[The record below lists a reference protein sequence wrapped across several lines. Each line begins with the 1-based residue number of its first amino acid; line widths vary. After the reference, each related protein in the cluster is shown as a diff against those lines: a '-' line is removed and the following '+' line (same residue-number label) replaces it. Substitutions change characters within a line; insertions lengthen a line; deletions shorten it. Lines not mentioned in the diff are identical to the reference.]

1 MFAIAIGIFL
11 FVALSVA
18 ACRGLDALRADAAKR
33 KAPGEVSSYSGPI
46 YNRHGR
52 EVERR

>member
-1 MFAIAIGIFL
+1 MFAIGIGIFL

-18 ACRGLDALRADAAKR
+18 GCRGLDASRAVKPSR
-33 KAPGEVSSYSGPI
+33 KAEVTPYTGPI

-52 EVERR
+52 EVEPR

>member
-1 MFAIAIGIFL
+1 MFAIGIGIFL

-18 ACRGLDALRADAAKR
+18 GCRALDASHAVKPSR
-33 KAPGEVSSYSGPI
+33 KPELTSYVGPI

-52 EVERR
+52 EVEPR

>member
-1 MFAIAIGIFL
+1 MFTIAFGVFL
-11 FVALSVA
+11 FVSLSVA
-18 ACRGLDALRADAAKR
+18 ACRGLDAIRASES
-33 KAPGEVSSYSGPI
+33 KAPRSEVTSYRGPI